1 MKKETVK
8 MQIWGIIVVP
18 LMIILFKN
26 LYSLTNG
33 ALLGIFFGSVNNSMW
48 EQTKVVMLS
57 YFIWSLV
64 EAVGK
69 RSGFHRFAVSR
80 MISIWLVGAF
90 CILSYLLI
98 YALGI
103 ENANLPRFICAIAV
117 CFSAFAL
124 SARLEYGERK
134 IEQLFLPCVFMMLL
148 LIAVYCSFTVFPPH
162 MVIFEDTAMGMYGI
176 IPEYI
181 DSGAIALDTL
191 YRV

>member
-103 ENANLPRFICAIAV
+103 ENANLPRFICAVTA
-117 CFSAFAL
+117 CLCAFAL
-124 SARLEYGERK
+124 STRLEYGERK
-134 IEQLFLPCVFMMLL
+134 IEQFFLPCVFMMLL

>member
-103 ENANLPRFICAIAV
+103 ENANLPRFICAVTA
-117 CFSAFAL
+117 CLCAFAL
-124 SARLEYGERK
+124 STRLEYGERK

>member
-8 MQIWGIIVVP
+8 IRFWGLVIVP
-18 LMIILFKN
+18 LMIIVFKN

-33 ALLGIFFGSVNNSMW
+33 ALLGIFFGAVNGSMW

-57 YFIWSLV
+57 YLVWSLV
-64 EAVGK
+64 EAIGK

-80 MISIWLVGAF
+80 IISLWFVGIF
-90 CILSYLLI
+90 CLATYLLI
-98 YALGI
+98 YALGV
-103 ENANLPRFICAIAV
+103 ESAGLPRFICAIAV

-148 LIAVYCSFTVFPPH
+148 LIAVYCSFTVFPPP
-162 MVIFEDTAMGMYGI
+162 MILFEDIQTGMYGI

>member
-8 MQIWGIIVVP
+8 IQIWGIIVVP

-103 ENANLPRFICAIAV
+103 ENANLPRFICAVTA
-117 CFSAFAL
+117 CLCAFAFGTW
-124 SARLEYGERK
+124 LEYGDKKTEC
-134 IEQLFLPCVFMMLL
+134 LFVPCIFLTLL

>member
-8 MQIWGIIVVP
+8 MRFWGLVIVP
-18 LMIILFKN
+18 LMIIVFKN

-33 ALLGIFFGSVNNSMW
+33 ALLGIFFGAVNGSMW

-57 YFIWSLV
+57 YLVWSLV
-64 EAVGK
+64 EAIGK
-69 RSGFHRFAVSR
+69 RSGFCLAT
-80 MISIWLVGAF
+80 
-90 CILSYLLI
+90 YLLI
-98 YALGI
+98 YALGV
-103 ENANLPRFICAIAV
+103 ESAGLPRFICAIAV

-162 MVIFEDTAMGMYGI
+162 MILFEDIQTGMYGI

>member
-57 YFIWSLV
+57 YFIWNLV

-98 YALGI
+98 YAIGI
-103 ENANLPRFICAIAV
+103 ENANLPRFICAVIA
-117 CFSAFAL
+117 CLCAFAL

>member
-1 MKKETVK
+1 M
-8 MQIWGIIVVP
+8 
-18 LMIILFKN
+18 
-26 LYSLTNG
+26 
-33 ALLGIFFGSVNNSMW
+33 LGIFFGSVNNSMW

-80 MISIWLVGAF
+80 IISLWFVGIF
-90 CILSYLLI
+90 CLASYLLI

-103 ENANLPRFICAIAV
+103 ENANLPRFICAVTA
-117 CFSAFAL
+117 CLCAFAL

-181 DSGAIALDTL
+181 DSGAITLDTL

>member
-103 ENANLPRFICAIAV
+103 ENANLPRFICAVTA
-117 CFSAFAL
+117 CLCAFAL

-162 MVIFEDTAMGMYGI
+162 IVIFEDTAMGMYGI

>member
-1 MKKETVK
+1 MRH
-8 MQIWGIIVVP
+8 I
-18 LMIILFKN
+18 
-26 LYSLTNG
+26 
-33 ALLGIFFGSVNNSMW
+33 
-48 EQTKVVMLS
+48 
-57 YFIWSLV
+57 
-64 EAVGK
+64 
-69 RSGFHRFAVSR
+69 
-80 MISIWLVGAF
+80 
-90 CILSYLLI
+90 LI

-103 ENANLPRFICAIAV
+103 ENANLPRFICAVTA
-117 CFSAFAL
+117 CLCAFAL

-181 DSGAIALDTL
+181 DSGAITLDTL